1 MGLDRVIEEF
11 KDISKNPISNCPI
24 NVGLKNENDFREW
37 KVTLSGPKDT
47 SYGGGLFFL
56 SIKFPD
62 NYPEKEPEVCFL
74 TPIYHLNVNPKAPKT
89 SGDGV
94 KSLGHVYLSILN
106 CWKPEYKMREVL
118 ANIFALFYMANPDS
132 PYGLDIAEEFRDKRP
147 IYEEK
152 IKYFTK
158 KYNNPFKVYQFF
170 DRNIDWDFN
179 L

>member
-1 MGLDRVIEEF
+1 MSLDRVIEEF
-11 KDISKNPISNCPI
+11 KDISKNPISNYPI

-74 TPIYHLNVNPKAPKT
+74 TPIYHLNVNPKDPKT

-94 KSLGHVYLSILN
+94 KSLEHVYLSILN
-106 CWKPEYKMREVL
+106 CWKP
-118 ANIFALFYMANPDS
+118 
-132 PYGLDIAEEFRDKRP
+132 
-147 IYEEK
+147 
-152 IKYFTK
+152 
-158 KYNNPFKVYQFF
+158 
-170 DRNIDWDFN
+170 
-179 L
+179 